1 MDSWWLSGDTSCV
14 LCESLVD
21 LSALCR
27 TDIHVQRFIYPRIAQ
42 SFQARHAL
50 RTHQKE
56 LLKKLTAS
64 IEQTKA
70 EQSASF
76 ALLPAPEPHKEDSTY
91 VGYKTLDDILA
102 SAKDPNSV
110 PDVTLLRCAIQEVVA
125 SKQPVT
131 AAAIFSSLESKMPWS
146 NTEQADQIQVS

>member
-1 MDSWWLSGDTSCV
+1 MD
-14 LCESLVD
+14 
-21 LSALCR
+21 A
-27 TDIHVQRFIYPRIAQ
+27 QRFIYPRIAQ

-56 LLKKLTAS
+56 LLKKLAAS

-76 ALLPAPEPHKEDSTY
+76 ALLPTPEPYKEDPMY
-91 VGYKTLDDILA
+91 EEYKTLEDILV
-102 SAKDPNSV
+102 SSKDPNTV
-110 PDVTLLRCAIQEVVA
+110 PDVTLLRCAIQDVTA

-131 AAAIFSSLESKMPWS
+131 AAAIFHLLNDKMPRS
-146 NTEQADQIQVS
+146 NTEEADKIQVS